1 MLISEFGRNT
11 KYFLSLDTKYFL
23 RLDAAYLKICIYF
36 VAFFSSLFYF
46 TLKQWNFPLYCLV
59 FSTLILV
66 YLHKRSQ
73 SIVWLVFLQFGKIF
87 SVLEI
92 FEIQVNK
99 FLLLGGTLSLPTSSH
114 MCQHH
119 GEYLRPCVTN
129 VELIYWLIYNIS
141 GLIYM
146 SENIFLCQNFFKRMM
161 STDKYE
167 GLFGKYLHSCHNVA
181 R

>member
-11 KYFLSLDTKYFL
+11 KYFFSLDTKYFL
-23 RLDAAYLKICIYF
+23 RLDAVYLKICLHF
-36 VAFFSSLFYF
+36 VAFFLVYFISSWNNEIFHF
-46 TLKQWNFPLYCLV
+46 TV
-59 FSTLILV
+59 FKGILV

-73 SIVWLVFLQFGKIF
+73 NIVWLAFLQFGKIF

-99 FLLLGGTLSLPTSSH
+99 FSLLGGTLSLPTSSH
-114 MCQHH
+114 MPQHH
-119 GEYLRPCVTN
+119 GEYLRACVTN
-129 VELIYWLIYNIS
+129 AELIYWIIYNIS

-146 SENIFLCQNFFKRMM
+146 SENLFLCQNFFKKMM

-167 GLFGKYLHSCHNVA
+167 GFFRKYLHSCHNVA
-181 R
+181 T

>member
-1 MLISEFGRNT
+1 MLYISKFAFILLLFFLA
-11 KYFLSLDTKYFL
+11 YF
-23 RLDAAYLKICIYF
+23 I
-36 VAFFSSLFYF
+36 SSWSNEIFHF
-46 TLKQWNFPLYCLV
+46 TV
-59 FSTLILV
+59 FKGILV

-73 SIVWLVFLQFGKIF
+73 NIVWLVFLQFGKIF

-99 FLLLGGTLSLPTSSH
+99 FSLLGGTLSLPTASH
-114 MCQHH
+114 MRQHH
-119 GEYLRPCVTN
+119 GEYLRTCVTN
-129 VELIYWLIYNIS
+129 AELIYWIIYNIS
-141 GLIYM
+141 GLIYNM

-167 GLFGKYLHSCHNVA
+167 GLFRKYLHSCHNVA

>member
-1 MLISEFGRNT
+1 MLYISKFAFILLLFFLA
-11 KYFLSLDTKYFL
+11 YF
-23 RLDAAYLKICIYF
+23 I
-36 VAFFSSLFYF
+36 SSWSNEIFHF
-46 TLKQWNFPLYCLV
+46 TV
-59 FSTLILV
+59 FKGILV

-73 SIVWLVFLQFGKIF
+73 NIVWLVFLQFGKIF

-99 FLLLGGTLSLPTSSH
+99 FSLLGGTLSLPTASH
-114 MCQHH
+114 MRQHH
-119 GEYLRPCVTN
+119 GEYLRTCATN
-129 VELIYWLIYNIS
+129 AELIYWIIYNIS
-141 GLIYM
+141 GLIYNM